1 MTFSAGLFVATFT
14 QAVEDCCFRVVQF
27 LVDRDGSLCG
37 STILQGICCDVIPV
51 QVTSG
56 WLRISLAGKQT
67 HAATCKTWWEP
78 GTCCWNQRKGLWQW
92 QKGLCLHKNT
102 TPCGFFTALGLSS
115 VHFSSVSPFNMN
127 LWWLSCSSF
136 MAVLD
141 LMLSSF
147 HFHVLDT
154 TLLCSTGEY
163 MKCQGLKDLSQQLVS
178 DTVVI
183 ALEKVI
189 GNGENISEF
198 LSTRLETA

>member
-1 MTFSAGLFVATFT
+1 MI
-14 QAVEDCCFRVVQF
+14 
-27 LVDRDGSLCG
+27 
-37 STILQGICCDVIPV
+37 STINYYILIKLYRLLNFSSFSKNLSCSHAC
-51 QVTSG
+51 T
-56 WLRISLAGKQT
+56 QT
-67 HAATCKTWWEP
+67 HVAACKTWWEP
-78 GTCCWNQRKGLWQW
+78 GACCWNQRKGLWRW
-92 QKGLCLHKNT
+92 QKGLCLLKNT

-115 VHFSSVSPFNMN
+115 VHFSSVSPLNIN
-127 LWWLSCSSF
+127 LWWLSFSAF

-147 HFHVLDT
+147 RFHVLDT
-154 TLLCSTGEY
+154 MLLCSTGEY